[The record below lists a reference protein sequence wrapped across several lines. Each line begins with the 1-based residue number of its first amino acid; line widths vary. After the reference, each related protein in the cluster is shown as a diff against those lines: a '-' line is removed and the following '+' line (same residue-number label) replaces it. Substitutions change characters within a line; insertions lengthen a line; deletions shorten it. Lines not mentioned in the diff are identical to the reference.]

1 MKIYERKTF
10 PLLSKSPFIFT
21 LDEVSFHF
29 STARHMQKFMDNY
42 KQNRND
48 VSMNLTKRWHF
59 PTRLDLLA
67 DLYLYTQIE
76 NRGFHIIYKERVI
89 TWQGQVE
96 LSGLTLTM
104 KD

>member
-1 MKIYERKTF
+1 
-10 PLLSKSPFIFT
+10 
-21 LDEVSFHF
+21 
-29 STARHMQKFMDNY
+29 MDNY

-59 PTRLDLLA
+59 PIRLDLLA

-96 LSGLTLTM
+96 LNGLMLTM